1 MTPGL
6 PELDAVLALERE
18 LLEDLVFALQSESAL
33 TRFSL
38 RERSLR
44 RAATEVTTASDRL
57 RSAELLRS
65 VYTEQAAADVG
76 LHPVPTLVELANHT
90 GEPWRA
96 LLLERRSQLRAA
108 AHEVGRVSTSRFPG
122 DRVV

>member
-6 PELDAVLALERE
+6 PELEAVLALERE
-18 LLEDLVFALQSESAL
+18 LLDDLVFALESESAL
-33 TRFSL
+33 MRFGL
-38 RERSLR
+38 REKSLR
-44 RAATEVTTASDRL
+44 RAATEVTTAGDRL

-65 VYTEQAAADVG
+65 VYAEQAAVELG
-76 LHPVPTLVELANHT
+76 LDPAPTLVELATRT

-108 AHEVGRVSTSRFPG
+108 ADEVGRVSKSRFPS
-122 DRVV
+122 DRVG